1 MQREKQPKRPSASAD
16 DESATDASS
25 LADKFEWVGEPLK
38 SSAHRDFYKAVRLLD
53 TGDVVKMRDNVM
65 VEAGVDNEPYVAKC
79 LAMWEDKR
87 THVRWMRTQWYFR
100 AGDVPD
106 EALSSVKHYS
116 HIVGKGGLRK
126 REVFESQSHDD
137 NDLRAM
143 ISTATVT
150 HDPVE
155 FARLQKNVGGTTTFL
170 CRFSYDPREQMLR
183 PLDILTSGSDQ
194 TPASEERR
202 LSSGSKPASKS
213 ATTEAASTSS
223 TTPDAAPKASKGS
236 SSASKPKASS
246 AANEDK
252 SAKQSK
258 SKTSVKVKPPTAKR
272 PRNSTTPKTSMCTAS
287 FPCDH
292 FDSTS

>member
-53 TGDVVKMRDNVM
+53 TGEVVKMRDNVM

-87 THVRWMRTQWYFR
+87 THVRWMRTQWYYR

-106 EALSSVKHYS
+106 EVLSTVKNYP

-126 REVFESQSHDD
+126 REVFQSQSHDD

-150 HDPVE
+150 HDPAE
-155 FARLQKNVGGTTTFL
+155 FARLQRNIGSTTTFL
-170 CRFSYDPREQMLR
+170 CRFSYDPRDRMLR
-183 PLDILTSGSDQ
+183 PLAVLTADSDKA
-194 TPASEERR
+194 TAAEER
-202 LSSGSKPASKS
+202 K
-213 ATTEAASTSS
+213 
-223 TTPDAAPKASKGS
+223 S
-236 SSASKPKASS
+236 SSASKTAGKSTTAEPASASSTTSDAVPKAGKGSGSS
-246 AANEDK
+246 SKPKSSPAPSEDK
-252 SAKQSK
+252 PAKQGK
-258 SKTSVKVKPPTAKR
+258 LKTSVKVKPSTAER
-272 PRNSTTPKTSMCTAS
+272 PRTSATPKTSTLW
-287 FPCDH
+287 
-292 FDSTS
+292 TSLFIA